1 MADKP
6 YMAGSK
12 GKKALPG
19 GARDINITRK
29 TEGAAK
35 NAGSES
41 LNIIEN
47 IHDGYFEIDL
57 AGNYTFINDAL
68 CEIHGYA
75 KEELIGKNNRQY
87 TDKENAKKAFKSF
100 SQIFKTGK
108 TGKIFDYEIIRKD
121 GTKRQLEVSA
131 SLIKDSSGTVTG
143 FRGII
148 RDITERKLAEEALV
162 RSEARYRTIM
172 DEMDDAYFET
182 DLAGHYTFVNGA
194 NCRLLGYAQ
203 NELIGK
209 NFRLLM
215 NEKDIQTVTDAFA
228 RIYLTGK
235 PERNIN
241 YTAIRKDGTFGY
253 AEITGFPLQNP
264 KGETIGF
271 RGVGHDITERK
282 RTEEALAQS
291 EERFRSILDETHEA
305 YYELDLAGNF
315 TFVNNTLCD
324 HIGYTRE
331 ELLGMNFRGH
341 VYKDDVER
349 VYNIFANIYMTGQPE
364 RRMSYRIDCK
374 DGTMMIVENT
384 GLPLYNQKGEIVGFR
399 GVAQD
404 ITKSKKMEEAL
415 RQSEERYRTVMDEIE
430 EWYFETDLA
439 GNVVFFN
446 DIFARVLGY
455 SHEQLAGLNY
465 RIFIKP
471 EEVDTV
477 FKIFNQIYK
486 TGEAVKNFPQE
497 FVRPNGNITFAEF
510 SILPQRDQEGNICG
524 FRVVGH
530 DITERKRTEQQLNY
544 MATHDP
550 LTGLPNRLLLMDRL
564 KMALANAKRNRYK
577 IAVMMLDLDHF
588 KTVNDTLGHLTGDQL
603 LKEIGGRLTG
613 LLRQNDTVAR
623 LGGDEF
629 VVLLSEIGKMDN
641 AGEVAKKIIKAIAE
655 PFVYTG
661 HRINSSTSIGIAMY
675 PEDGEDTEKML
686 KNADA
691 AMYYAKSQG
700 RSNYQFFDNIK
711 EI

>member
-1 MADKP
+1 MAD
-6 YMAGSK
+6 SK
-12 GKKALPG
+12 GKKVLPG
-19 GARDINITRK
+19 GVRGINKPRRK
-29 TEGAAK
+29 EGTAK
-35 NAGSES
+35 HADSES

-47 IHDGYFEIDL
+47 IHDGYFETDL

-68 CEIHGYA
+68 CEIHGYS
-75 KEELIGKNNRQY
+75 KEELIGRNNRQY
-87 TDKENAKKAFKSF
+87 TDKENAKKAFESF
-100 SQIFKTGK
+100 SQIYNTGK
-108 TGKIFDYEIIRKD
+108 AGKIFDYEIFRKD

-131 SLIKDSSGTVTG
+131 SLIKNSLGTVTG

-172 DEMDDAYFET
+172 EEMDDGYFEV
-182 DLAGHYTFVNGA
+182 DLAGHYTFVNEA
-194 NCRLLGYAQ
+194 NCRLLGYDRE
-203 NELIGK
+203 ELIGK
-209 NFRLLM
+209 SFRCQM
-215 NEKDIQTVTDAFA
+215 EEKDIQAVTDAFS
-228 RIYLTGK
+228 RIYQTGK
-235 PERNIN
+235 PERNIT
-241 YTAIRKDGTFGY
+241 YTAIRKDGTLGY
-253 AEITGFPLQNP
+253 AEITGFPLQNR
-264 KGETIGF
+264 KGEIIGF
-271 RGVGHDITERK
+271 RGVARDITER
-282 RTEEALAQS
+282 RRMEEALAQS
-291 EERFRSILDETHEA
+291 ESKYRSILDETSEG

-315 TFVNNTLCD
+315 IFVNDTLCD
-324 HIGYTRE
+324 HIGFTRE

-341 VYKDDVER
+341 IHKDDIER
-349 VYNIFANIYMTGQPE
+349 IYKIFANIYITGKPE
-364 RRMSYRIDCK
+364 RRMSYKIICK
-374 DGTMMIVENT
+374 DGTAMIVENT
-384 GLPLYNQKGEIVGFR
+384 GLPHFNQKGEVIGFR
-399 GVAQD
+399 GIARD
-404 ITKSKKMEEAL
+404 ITKQQKMEETL

-430 EWYFETDLA
+430 EWYFETDIA
-439 GNVVFFN
+439 GNVLFFN

-455 SHEQLAGLNY
+455 SRQEMSGLNY
-465 RIFIKP
+465 RSFIKQ
-471 EEVDTV
+471 EEQDTV
-477 FKIFNQIYK
+477 FKTFNQVYK
-486 TGEAVKNFPQE
+486 TGGTIKNFPQE

-550 LTGLPNRLLLMDRL
+550 LTGLPNRFLLMDRL

-603 LKEIGGRLTG
+603 LKEIGRRLTD

-686 KNADA
+686 
-691 AMYYAKSQG
+691 MRPCTMPSH
-700 RSNYQFFDNIK
+700 REEVITSFLIT
-711 EI
+711 